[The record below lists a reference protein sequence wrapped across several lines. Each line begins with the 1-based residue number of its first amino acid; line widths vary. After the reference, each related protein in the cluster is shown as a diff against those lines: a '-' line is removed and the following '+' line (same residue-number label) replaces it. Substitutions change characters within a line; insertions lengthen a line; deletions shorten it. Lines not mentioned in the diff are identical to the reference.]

1 MDSPDPDTR
10 MTLRASSRSAVQSR
24 FARILRSL
32 LLGLLTAHAATTHA
46 VADNTRAAPGR
57 PKLIVLITIDG
68 LPQRQVLSYRNQLA
82 PDGFNRFLQRGSWF
96 ANAYYGHAFTVTA
109 AGHATLLTGAYP
121 HRTGIIG
128 NEWRD
133 SQTGQSEYCT
143 GDPSATYIGHPT
155 RPLDGTS
162 PRNLKAETVG
172 DVLRRANPQ
181 SKVISISGKDRGA
194 ILPAG
199 KAGTAYMYMS
209 STGQFASST
218 YYMPKHPAWVD
229 AFNAARPADRYFR
242 MEWKALLP
250 EAAYAQSVPDKQ
262 PWFGLAGGSLP
273 ARFSAPDD
281 LEPGPNF
288 YGSLLRGPF
297 ADALTLDFARSAMEG
312 EQLGQDAVPDILSV
326 SLSGHD
332 YVNHAF
338 SAESRLSHDHMLQL
352 DRMLQDFWRDL
363 DAKVGKD
370 HYVAVLTAD
379 HGFMPALEYSAQQGL
394 PTGRVDSAQMLAH
407 VSQGLE
413 SRLGP
418 GKWVMG
424 FSGSSLLLN
433 RALIAQ
439 KGQDANAVADAART
453 LLLAEPGI
461 AAAYTRAELL
471 GNRLAA
477 APLFT
482 PMQNAWHSDVSGD
495 VQYALKPNW
504 KFGLRSNGTT
514 HGSPHPYDTHVPI
527 MLYGP
532 AWIGKGRIDKRV
544 EVADI
549 ASTLAELLGVGAPA
563 ASEGQRLPFIPASD
577 TARKP

>member
-1 MDSPDPDTR
+1 
-10 MTLRASSRSAVQSR
+10 
-24 FARILRSL
+24 
-32 LLGLLTAHAATTHA
+32 
-46 VADNTRAAPGR
+46 
-57 PKLIVLITIDG
+57 
-68 LPQRQVLSYRNQLA
+68 
-82 PDGFNRFLQRGSWF
+82 
-96 ANAYYGHAFTVTA
+96 VTA

-143 GDPSATYIGHPT
+143 GDPSETYIGHPT

-424 FSGSSLLLN
+424 FFG
-433 RALIAQ
+433 II
-439 KGQDANAVADAART
+439 VV
-453 LLLAEPGI
+453 AEPGFDSAKRPGRQRRGGCGTHF
-461 AAAYTRAELL
+461 AAGRTRYRCGLHPGRTA
-471 GNRLAA
+471 GQ
-477 APLFT
+477 PPCCST
-482 PMQNAWHSDVSGD
+482 PV
-495 VQYALKPNW
+495 Y
-504 KFGLRSNGTT
+504 
-514 HGSPHPYDTHVPI
+514 PH
-527 MLYGP
+527 
-532 AWIGKGRIDKRV
+532 AKRV
-544 EVADI
+544 ALRCVRRCAIRTQTQLEVR
-549 ASTLAELLGVGAPA
+549 PA
-563 ASEGQRLPFIPASD
+563 LERHDPRLPSPVRYPRTHHALWPGLDRERSD
-577 TARKP
+577 

>member
-1 MDSPDPDTR
+1 MNLR
-10 MTLRASSRSAVQSR
+10 TLVRPAILSG
-24 FARILRSL
+24 FAQRLGCI
-32 LLGLLTAHAATTHA
+32 LLGLVMAHAATTHA
-46 VADNTRAAPGR
+46 LASSTKSAPSR
-57 PKLIVLITIDG
+57 PKLVVLITIDG
-68 LPQRQVLSYRNQLA
+68 LPQRQVLAYRNQLA

-96 ANAYYGHAFTVTA
+96 ANASYGHAHTVTA

-121 HRTGIIG
+121 QRTGIIG

-143 GDPSATYIGHPT
+143 GDTTATYIGHPT

-162 PRNLKAETVG
+162 PRNLKVETLG

-181 SKVISISGKDRGA
+181 SRVIAISGKDRGA

-199 KAGTAYMYMS
+199 KTGTAYIYMA

-218 YYMPKHPAWVD
+218 YYMPRHPAWVD

-242 MEWKALLP
+242 MEWTALLP
-250 EAAYAQSVPDKQ
+250 EAAYAQSLPDKQ

-297 ADALTLDFARSAMEG
+297 ADALTLDFARSAIDG

-338 SAESRLSHDHMLQL
+338 SAESRLSHDHMLQI
-352 DRMLQDFWRDL
+352 DRLLQDFWRDL
-363 DAKVGKD
+363 DTKVGKD
-370 HYVAVLTAD
+370 HYAAVLTAD
-379 HGFMPALEYSAQQGL
+379 HGFMPALEYSAEQGF
-394 PTGRVDSAQMLAH
+394 PTGRVDSARMLAH

-413 SRLGP
+413 SRFGP

-433 RALIAQ
+433 RAWIAQ
-439 KGQDANAVADAART
+439 TGKDANAVADAART
-453 LLLAEPGI
+453 LLLSEPGM

-471 GNRLAA
+471 GNHLAD

-482 PMQNAWHSDVSGD
+482 PMRNAWHPDVSGD

-532 AWIGKGRIDKRV
+532 SWIGKGRIDKRV
-544 EVADI
+544 EVVDI
-549 ASTLAELLGVGAPA
+549 ASTLAELLGVPPPA
-563 ASEGQRLPFIPASD
+563 AAQGQRLPFIPATD